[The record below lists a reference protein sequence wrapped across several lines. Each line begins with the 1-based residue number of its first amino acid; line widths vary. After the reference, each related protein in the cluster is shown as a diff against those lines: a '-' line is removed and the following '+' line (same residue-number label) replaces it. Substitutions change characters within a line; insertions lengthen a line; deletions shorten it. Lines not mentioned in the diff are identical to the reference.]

1 MAHFL
6 RGKQAGVQG
15 DLSDGIAPELL
26 MLDDVRMH
34 ARLFKAFVLG

>member
-15 DLSDGIAPELL
+15 DLSDGIIPELFL
-26 MLDDVRMH
+26 LDDVRPD
-34 ARLFKAFVLG
+34 FEIVIQC